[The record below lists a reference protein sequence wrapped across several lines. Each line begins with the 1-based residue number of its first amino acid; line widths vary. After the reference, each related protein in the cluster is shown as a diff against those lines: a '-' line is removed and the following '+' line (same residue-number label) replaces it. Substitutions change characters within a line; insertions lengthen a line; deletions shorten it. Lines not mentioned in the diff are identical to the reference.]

1 MFEIISRLMTLLVG
15 TLMYGASV
23 VVGGVGGIYIIWRI
37 QHGNR
42 NFNLMKYKRIV
53 AYIWVISGSLLF
65 LYLDPEW
72 RPELLNIL
80 EGYE

>member
-1 MFEIISRLMTLLVG
+1 MFEIISHLMTLLVG

-23 VVGGVGGIYIIWRI
+23 VVGGIYIIWRI
-37 QHGNR
+37 QYGNR
-42 NFNLMKYKRIV
+42 NFDLMKYKRIV

-65 LYLDPEW
+65 LYLEPEW
-72 RPELLNIL
+72 RPELLTIL

>member
-1 MFEIISRLMTLLVG
+1 MFEIISHLMTLLVG

-23 VVGGVGGIYIIWRI
+23 VVGGVYIIWRI
-37 QHGNR
+37 QYGNR
-42 NFNLMKYKRIV
+42 NFELMKYKRIV

-65 LYLDPEW
+65 LYLEPEW
-72 RPELLNIL
+72 RPDLLTIL

>member
-1 MFEIISRLMTLLVG
+1 MFEIISHLMMLLVG

-37 QHGNR
+37 QYGNR
-42 NFNLMKYKRIV
+42 NFALIKYIRIV

-72 RPELLNIL
+72 RPELLTLL

>member
-1 MFEIISRLMTLLVG
+1 MFQIISHLITLLVG
-15 TLMYGASV
+15 TLMYVASV
-23 VVGGVGGIYIIWRI
+23 VVGGIYIIWRI
-37 QHGNR
+37 QYGNR
-42 NFNLMKYKRIV
+42 NFDLMKYKRIV

-72 RPELLNIL
+72 RPELLTIL

>member
-1 MFEIISRLMTLLVG
+1 MFEIISHLMTLLVG
-15 TLMYGASV
+15 TLMYGVSV
-23 VVGGVGGIYIIWRI
+23 EEGGIYIIWRI
-37 QHGNR
+37 QYGNR
-42 NFNLMKYKRIV
+42 NFDLMKYKRIV

-65 LYLDPEW
+65 LYLEPEW

>member
-1 MFEIISRLMTLLVG
+1 MFEIISHLMTLLFG

-23 VVGGVGGIYIIWRI
+23 VEGGVGGIHIIWRI
-37 QHGNR
+37 QYENR
-42 NFNLMKYKRIV
+42 NFDLMKYKRIV

-65 LYLDPEW
+65 LYLEPEW
-72 RPELLNIL
+72 RPELLTIL

>member
-1 MFEIISRLMTLLVG
+1 MFEIISHLMTLLVG

-23 VVGGVGGIYIIWRI
+23 VLGGVGGVYIIWRI
-37 QHGNR
+37 QYGNR
-42 NFNLMKYKRIV
+42 NFDLMKYKRIV

-65 LYLDPEW
+65 IYLEPEW
-72 RPELLNIL
+72 RPELLTIF

>member
-1 MFEIISRLMTLLVG
+1 MFEIISHLMTLLVD

-23 VVGGVGGIYIIWRI
+23 VVGGIYNIWRI
-37 QHGNR
+37 QYGNR
-42 NFNLMKYKRIV
+42 NFDLMKYKRIV

-65 LYLDPEW
+65 LYLELEW
-72 RPELLNIL
+72 RSELLTIL

>member
-1 MFEIISRLMTLLVG
+1 MFEIISQLMTLLVG

-37 QHGNR
+37 QCGNR
-42 NFNLMKYKRIV
+42 NFDLMKYKRIV

-65 LYLDPEW
+65 LYLEPEW
-72 RPELLNIL
+72 RPELLTIL